1 VPTIWWLPY
10 QDRGAWLFYWLV
22 NPFSLSIIA
31 ERTLV
36 KYCPDDEIHI
46 FDMMSELHGILQRCR
61 ASGFTSDYTKQLLS
75 AAFADGDQEVDLIIP
90 NDPAWP
96 YMPSL
101 DDNTPVYT
109 SNLHPNSALLPEPFG
124 LRLHHSRSFAQEFEE
139 EIKRFNVETYIHS
152 SMSNCIVSSLTGALL
167 EDQGHVLENGHSDG
181 IQQYSNVR
189 DSLLSTASTQLGTP
203 MGASTPRF
211 EQFQPGEIMC
221 TRTYEISQGTRTP
234 PPERCSTPNTPNT
247 LNKLNERDPAF
258 IRTLNALKTQSQI
271 EANEQDPAFIRTVE
285 AMRKNSQTDAPAI
298 ASENKPPSMF
308 MPTTTT
314 VVESPAQRSAS
325 VLSARTN
332 ESKGVIKRRYLSFI
346 DRVRGRAE
354 S

>member
-1 VPTIWWLPY
+1 
-10 QDRGAWLFYWLV
+10 
-22 NPFSLSIIA
+22 
-31 ERTLV
+31 
-36 KYCPDDEIHI
+36 
-46 FDMMSELHGILQRCR
+46 
-61 ASGFTSDYTKQLLS
+61 LLS
-75 AAFADGDQEVDLIIP
+75 AAFADGDQEVELITP
-90 NDPAWP
+90 NGPAWP
-96 YMPSL
+96 HMPSL
-101 DDNTPVYT
+101 DVNAPVYT
-109 SNLHPNSALLPEPFG
+109 PNLHPNSALLPEPFG

-139 EIKRFNVETYIHS
+139 EISRFDEETYKHDS
-152 SMSNCIVSSLTGALL
+152 LSNYIVSSLSGALL
-167 EDQGHVLENGHSDG
+167 EDQGHGLGNGDSDG

-189 DSLLSTASTQLGTP
+189 GSILSTASTQLGTP

-211 EQFQPGEIMC
+211 EQLQPGEIMC

-308 MPTTTT
+308 MSTTAT

-325 VLSARTN
+325 AVSARTN
-332 ESKGVIKRRYLSFI
+332 ESKGAIKRRYLSFI
-346 DRVRGRAE
+346 ERVRGRAE

>member
-1 VPTIWWLPY
+1 
-10 QDRGAWLFYWLV
+10 
-22 NPFSLSIIA
+22 
-31 ERTLV
+31 
-36 KYCPDDEIHI
+36 
-46 FDMMSELHGILQRCR
+46 MSELHGILQRCR
-61 ASGFTSDYTKQLLS
+61 VSGFTPDYTKQLLS
-75 AAFADGDQEVDLIIP
+75 AAFAVEDQEVELITP
-90 NDPAWP
+90 NGPAWP
-96 YMPSL
+96 HIPSL
-101 DDNTPVYT
+101 DVNAPVYT

-139 EIKRFNVETYIHS
+139 EISRFDEETYKQD
-152 SMSNCIVSSLTGALL
+152 SMSNYVVSSLGGALL
-167 EDQGHVLENGHSDG
+167 EDPGHGLGNGDSDG

-189 DSLLSTASTQLGTP
+189 GSMLSTASTQLGTP

-211 EQFQPGEIMC
+211 EQLQPGEIMC

-308 MPTTTT
+308 MPTIAT

-325 VLSARTN
+325 TVSARTN
-332 ESKGVIKRRYLSFI
+332 ESKGAIKRRYLSFI

>member
-1 VPTIWWLPY
+1 
-10 QDRGAWLFYWLV
+10 
-22 NPFSLSIIA
+22 
-31 ERTLV
+31 
-36 KYCPDDEIHI
+36 
-46 FDMMSELHGILQRCR
+46 MMSELNGILQRCR
-61 ASGFTSDYTKQLLS
+61 VSGFTPDYTKQLLS
-75 AAFADGDQEVDLIIP
+75 AAFAGGDQEVEFITP
-90 NDPAWP
+90 NGPAWP
-96 YMPSL
+96 HMPSL
-101 DDNTPVYT
+101 DVNAPVYT

-139 EIKRFNVETYIHS
+139 EIERLDEETYRHDSI
-152 SMSNCIVSSLTGALL
+152 SNYIASSLTGALL
-167 EDQGHVLENGHSDG
+167 EDQGHGLGNGDSDG

-189 DSLLSTASTQLGTP
+189 GSILSTASTQLGTP
-203 MGASTPRF
+203 MDASTPRF
-211 EQFQPGEIMC
+211 EQLQPGEIMC

-234 PPERCSTPNTPNT
+234 PPERCSRPNTPNTPNT

-285 AMRKNSQTDAPAI
+285 AMRKNSQTDAPAV
-298 ASENKPPSMF
+298 ASENKPPFMF
-308 MPTTTT
+308 MPTTAT

-325 VLSARTN
+325 AVSARTN